1 MRSKRKEITLWYTL
15 FFSQDVQYFVVLCHV
30 HPPNTGNSLYIR
42 IHLVKKLISLV
53 FFQIYFASEE
63 YGLDSTVTC
72 GGYFLM
78 ADVFAKQGKMPVAR
92 SLNSAV
98 K

>member
-1 MRSKRKEITLWYTL
+1 M
-15 FFSQDVQYFVVLCHV
+15 
-30 HPPNTGNSLYIR
+30 
-42 IHLVKKLISLV
+42 

-78 ADVFAKQGKMPVAR
+78 ADVFVKQGKVPIAR
-92 SLNSAV
+92 SLYSEV
-98 K
+98 KVKMK

>member
-1 MRSKRKEITLWYTL
+1 MSCAPIQQKVN
-15 FFSQDVQYFVVLCHV
+15 FSDGF
-30 HPPNTGNSLYIR
+30 
-42 IHLVKKLISLV
+42 

-72 GGYFLM
+72 RGYFLM
-78 ADVFAKQGKMPVAR
+78 AGVFAKQGKMPIAR
-92 SLNSAV
+92 SLYSEV